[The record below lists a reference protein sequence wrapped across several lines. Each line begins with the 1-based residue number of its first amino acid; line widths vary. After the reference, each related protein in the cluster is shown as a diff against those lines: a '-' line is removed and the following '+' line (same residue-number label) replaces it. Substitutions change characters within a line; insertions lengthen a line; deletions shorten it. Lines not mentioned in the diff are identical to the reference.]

1 MTVYNKLKI
10 AILTILATQTIHAIT
25 LEPLQVMSAPGDLLY
40 AEMNFSQAD
49 ISSNLQVSLATP
61 EDLMDL
67 GLHLNRLHN

>member
-40 AEMNFSQAD
+40 AEMNFSQ
-49 ISSNLQVSLATP
+49 
-61 EDLMDL
+61 
-67 GLHLNRLHN
+67 